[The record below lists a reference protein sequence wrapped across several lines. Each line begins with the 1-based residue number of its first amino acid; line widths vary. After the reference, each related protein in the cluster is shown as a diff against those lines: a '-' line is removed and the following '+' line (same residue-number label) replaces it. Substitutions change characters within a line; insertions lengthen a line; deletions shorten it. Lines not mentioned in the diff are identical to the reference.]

1 MILLES
7 VMAVSLSSLFK
18 KEVREKQGKLM
29 AKQRRFAYTSL
40 LPFLLYM
47 GLFTLFPIIWAVVM
61 SFFDY
66 TPIREGSGFLGLGG
80 ANPFIGID
88 NYIELFTGT
97 SKPAEVFRLA
107 VKNTFLFTV
116 LVLPLN
122 LAITLPL
129 AVILESIGERFRTM
143 FRAIYFLP
151 AISSSVALVTIWA
164 YMYAPGWGLLS
175 MMFKAVGLVPPKS
188 WLSDPSMVYFGVPL
202 AMICVVV
209 AHVWQDFG
217 FNLVIFVAALQGIPK
232 TLREAA
238 RVDGAN
244 AWQEFWWIVVPL
256 LRRTILFACVL
267 TVLSSLQVFVIFQ
280 LLSRGG
286 PQNQTQTM
294 LLSIYE
300 NAFRFAN
307 NLGLSAAMSMILF
320 IIILLLTVFQFRIL
334 RTEWEY

>member
-1 MILLES
+1 MEITP
-7 VMAVSLSSLFK
+7 LFK
-18 KEVREKQGKLM
+18 KEIVSDGGKLT

-40 LPFLLYM
+40 TPVLLYM
-47 GLFTLFPIIWAVVM
+47 GLFTLFPIVFAMVM
-61 SFFDY
+61 SFFSY
-66 TPIREGSGFLGLGG
+66 SPIREGSGFLSLGG
-80 ANPFIGID
+80 ANPFVGID

-97 SKPAEVFRLA
+97 GKPAEVFRLA
-107 VKNTFLFTV
+107 VKNTFLFTA

-129 AVILESIGERFRTM
+129 AVLLESIGERFKTL

-151 AISSSVALVTIWA
+151 TISSSVALVIIWG

-175 MMFKAVGLVPPKS
+175 IMFKSIGLVPPKS
-188 WLSDPSMVYFGVPL
+188 WLQDPNTIYFGVPL

-217 FNLVIFVAALQGIPK
+217 YNLVIFVAALQSIPK

-244 AWQEFWWIVVPL
+244 TWQEFWLVVVPL
-256 LRRTILFACVL
+256 LRRTVLLTSVL
-267 TVLSSLQVFVIFQ
+267 TVISSLQVFVIFQ

-286 PQNQTQTM
+286 PKNQTQTM
-294 LLSIYE
+294 VLSIYE

-307 NLGLSAAMSMILF
+307 NLGLASAMSMVLF
-320 IIILLLTVFQFRIL
+320 MIILVLTVIQFRIL

>member
-1 MILLES
+1 MEIN
-7 VMAVSLSSLFK
+7 ALFK
-18 KEVREKQGKLM
+18 KDTVSDGGKLM
-29 AKQRRFAYTSL
+29 AKQRRFAYTGL
-40 LPFLLYM
+40 APILLYM
-47 GLFTLFPIIWAVVM
+47 GLFTLFPIVWAVVM
-61 SFFDY
+61 SFFSY

-80 ANPFIGID
+80 ANPFVGIG
-88 NYIELFTGT
+88 NFIELFTGT
-97 SKPAEVFRLA
+97 GKPAEVFRLA
-107 VKNTFLFTV
+107 VKNSFLFTA

-129 AVILESIGERFRTM
+129 AVILESVGERFKTF

-151 AISSSVALVTIWA
+151 TISSSVALYIIWD

-175 MMFKAVGLVPPKS
+175 LMFKAVGLVPPKS
-188 WLSDPSMVYFGVPL
+188 WLQDPNTIYFGVPL

-217 FNLVIFVAALQGIPK
+217 YNLVIFVAALQSIPK

-244 AWQEFWWIVVPL
+244 VWQEFWLIVVPL
-256 LRRTILFACVL
+256 LRRTILLTSVL

-280 LLSRGG
+280 LLTRGG
-286 PQNQTQTM
+286 PKNQTQTM

-320 IIILLLTVFQFRIL
+320 IIILTLTVLQFRIL

>member
-1 MILLES
+1 
-7 VMAVSLSSLFK
+7 MAVSISSLFK
-18 KEVREKQGKLM
+18 KEAVQEGGKLM
-29 AKQRRFAYTSL
+29 AKQRRFAYASL
-40 LPFLLYM
+40 VPILLYM
-47 GLFTLFPIIWAVVM
+47 GLFTLFPIVWAAVM
-61 SFFDY
+61 SFFSY

-80 ANPFIGID
+80 ANPFIVVD

-122 LAITLPL
+122 LAVTLPL
-129 AVILESIGERFRTM
+129 AVILESISERFKTF

-188 WLSDPSMVYFGVPL
+188 WLQDPNAVYFGIPL
-202 AMICVVV
+202 AMVAVVV

-217 FNLVIFVAALQGIPK
+217 FNLVIFLAALQSLPK

-244 AWQEFWWIVVPL
+244 TWQEFWLIVVPL
-256 LRRTILFACVL
+256 LRRTILLASVL
-267 TVLSSLQVFVIFQ
+267 TVISSLQVFVIFQ
-280 LLSRGG
+280 LLTCGG
-286 PQNQTQTM
+286 PKNQTQTL

-320 IIILLLTVFQFRIL
+320 MIILVLTVVQFRIL

>member
-1 MILLES
+1 
-7 VMAVSLSSLFK
+7 MAVSISSLFK
-18 KEVREKQGKLM
+18 KEAVNDGGRLM
-29 AKQRRFAYTSL
+29 AKQRRFAYAGL
-40 LPFLLYM
+40 LPIILYL
-47 GLFTLFPIIWAVVM
+47 GLFTFFPILFAAVM
-61 SFFDY
+61 SFFSY
-66 TPIREGSGFLGLGG
+66 TPIREGSGVLGLGG
-80 ANPFIGID
+80 ANPFVGID
-88 NYIELFTGT
+88 NYVELFTGT
-97 SKPAEVFRLA
+97 TQPAQVFRLA
-107 VKNTFLFTV
+107 VKNTFMFTA

-122 LAITLPL
+122 LAVTLPL
-129 AVILESIGERFRTM
+129 AVILESINERFKTI

-175 MMFKAVGLVPPKS
+175 IMFKAVGLVPPKS
-188 WLSDPSMVYFGVPL
+188 WLQDPSTVYFGIPL
-202 AMICVVV
+202 AMIAVVV

-244 AWQEFWWIVVPL
+244 AWQEFWLIVLPL
-256 LRRTILFACVL
+256 LRRTVLLASVL
-267 TVLSSLQVFVIFQ
+267 TVISSLQVFVIFQ
-280 LLSRGG
+280 LLTRGG
-286 PQNQTQTM
+286 PKNQTQTL

-320 IIILLLTVFQFRIL
+320 IIILVLTVIQFRIL

>member
-1 MILLES
+1 MEIT
-7 VMAVSLSSLFK
+7 SLFK
-18 KEVREKQGKLM
+18 KDMVRDTGKLT

-40 LPFLLYM
+40 VPILLYI
-47 GLFTLFPIIWAVVM
+47 GLFSLFPIVWAVVM
-61 SFFDY
+61 GFFSY

-80 ANPFIGID
+80 ANPFVGIN

-97 SKPAEVFRLA
+97 GKPAEVFRLA
-107 VKNTFLFTV
+107 VRNTFLFTA

-129 AVILESIGERFRTM
+129 AVLLESIGEKFKTL

-151 AISSSVALVTIWA
+151 TISSSVALVIIWA

-175 MMFKAVGLVPPKS
+175 LMFKAVGLVPPKS
-188 WLSDPSMVYFGVPL
+188 WLQDPNTIYFGVPL

-217 FNLVIFVAALQGIPK
+217 YNLVIFVAALQSIPK

-244 AWQEFWWIVVPL
+244 VWQEFWLIVVPL
-256 LRRTILFACVL
+256 LRRTVLLTSVL
-267 TVLSSLQVFVIFQ
+267 TVISSLQVFVIFQ
-280 LLSRGG
+280 LLTRGG
-286 PQNQTQTM
+286 PKNQTQTM

-320 IIILLLTVFQFRIL
+320 IIILILTVTQFRIL

>member
-1 MILLES
+1 
-7 VMAVSLSSLFK
+7 MAVSISSLFK
-18 KEVREKQGKLM
+18 KEDVQEGGKLM
-29 AKQRRFAYTSL
+29 EHQRRFAYASL
-40 LPFLLYM
+40 VPLLLYL
-47 GLFTLFPIIWAVVM
+47 GLFTLFPIVWAVVM
-61 SFFDY
+61 SLYDY

-107 VKNTFLFTV
+107 VKNTFLFTA

-129 AVILESIGERFRTM
+129 AVILESINEKFKTV

-151 AISSSVALVTIWA
+151 TISSSVAIVIIWS

-175 MMFKAVGLVPPKS
+175 MMFKVVGLVPPKS
-188 WLSDPSMVYFGVPL
+188 WLQDPNTVYLGVPL

-217 FNLVIFVAALQGIPK
+217 YNLVIFVAALQSIPK

-244 AWQEFWWIVVPL
+244 AWQEFWLVVVPL
-256 LRRTILFACVL
+256 LRRTILLASVL
-267 TVLSSLQVFVIFQ
+267 TVISSLQVFVIFQ
-280 LLSRGG
+280 LLTRGG
-286 PQNQTQTM
+286 PKNQTQTL

-320 IIILLLTVFQFRIL
+320 MIILILTVVQFRIL

>member
-1 MILLES
+1 
-7 VMAVSLSSLFK
+7 MAINSLFK
-18 KEVREKQGKLM
+18 KEVVSAGGKLT
-29 AKQRRFAYTSL
+29 ARQRRFAYTSL
-40 LPFLLYM
+40 TPILLYM
-47 GLFTLFPIIWAVVM
+47 GMFTLFPILFAVVM
-61 SFFDY
+61 SYFSY
-66 TPIREGSGFLGLGG
+66 SPIREGSGFLELGG
-80 ANPFIGID
+80 ANPFIGLK
-88 NYIELFTGT
+88 NFIELFTGT

-107 VKNTFLFTV
+107 VKNTFLFTA

-129 AVILESIGERFRTM
+129 AVILESVGQRFRTL

-151 AISSSVALVTIWA
+151 TISSSVALVIIWA

-188 WLSDPSMVYFGVPL
+188 WLADPNTIYFGVPL

-217 FNLVIFVAALQGIPK
+217 YNLVIFVAALQGIPQ

-244 AWQEFWWIVVPL
+244 AWQEFWLVVVPL
-256 LRRTILFACVL
+256 LRRTVLLASVL
-267 TVLSSLQVFVIFQ
+267 TVISSLQVFVIFQ
-280 LLSRGG
+280 LLTRGG
-286 PQNQTQTM
+286 PKNQTQTM

-307 NLGLSAAMSMILF
+307 NLGLSAAMSMVLF
-320 IIILLLTVFQFRIL
+320 IIILVFTVVQFRIL
-334 RTEWEY
+334 RTDWEY

>member
-1 MILLES
+1 MTAI
-7 VMAVSLSSLFK
+7 SSLFK
-18 KEVREKQGKLM
+18 KEVVSDGGKLM
-29 AKQRRFAYTSL
+29 ARQRRFAYTSL
-40 LPFLLYM
+40 TPILLYM
-47 GLFTLFPIIWAVVM
+47 GMFTLFPILFAVVM
-61 SFFDY
+61 SFFSY
-66 TPIREGSGFLGLGG
+66 SPIREGSGFLELGG
-80 ANPFIGID
+80 ANPFIGIK
-88 NYIELFTGT
+88 NYIELFTST

-107 VKNTFLFTV
+107 VKNTFMFTA

-129 AVILESIGERFRTM
+129 AVILESIGQRFRTL

-151 AISSSVALVTIWA
+151 TISSSVALVIIWA

-175 MMFKAVGLVPPKS
+175 IIFKSIGLVPPKS
-188 WLSDPSMVYFGVPL
+188 WLADPNTVYFGVPL

-217 FNLVIFVAALQGIPK
+217 YNLVIFVAALQGIPQ

-244 AWQEFWWIVVPL
+244 AWQEFWLVVVPL
-256 LRRTILFACVL
+256 LRRTVLLASVL
-267 TVLSSLQVFVIFQ
+267 TVISSLQVFVIFQ
-280 LLSRGG
+280 LLTRGG
-286 PQNQTQTM
+286 PKNQTQTM

-320 IIILLLTVFQFRIL
+320 IIILVFTVVQFRIL
-334 RTEWEY
+334 RTDWEY

>member
-1 MILLES
+1 
-7 VMAVSLSSLFK
+7 MAVSISSLFK
-18 KEVREKQGKLM
+18 KEVTIEGGKLM

-40 LPFLLYM
+40 IPILLYM
-47 GLFTLFPIIWAVVM
+47 GLFTLFPILWAVVM
-61 SFFDY
+61 SFFSY

-80 ANPFIGID
+80 ANPFVAID

-107 VKNTFLFTV
+107 VRNTFLFTA

-122 LAITLPL
+122 LAVTLPL
-129 AVILESIGERFRTM
+129 AVILESISERFKTL

-151 AISSSVALVTIWA
+151 TISSSVALVIIWA

-175 MMFKAVGLVPPKS
+175 MMFKTVGLVPPKS
-188 WLSDPSMVYFGVPL
+188 WLQDPNTIYFGVPL
-202 AMICVVV
+202 AMLCVVV

-217 FNLVIFVAALQGIPK
+217 YNLVIFVAALQSIPK

-244 AWQEFWWIVVPL
+244 AWQEFWLIVVPL
-256 LRRTILFACVL
+256 LRRTILLASVL
-267 TVLSSLQVFVIFQ
+267 TVISSLQVFVIFQ
-280 LLSRGG
+280 LLTRGG
-286 PQNQTQTM
+286 PKNQTQTM

-320 IIILLLTVFQFRIL
+320 IIILILTVVQFRIL

>member
-1 MILLES
+1 
-7 VMAVSLSSLFK
+7 V
-18 KEVREKQGKLM
+18 
-29 AKQRRFAYTSL
+29 
-40 LPFLLYM
+40 
-47 GLFTLFPIIWAVVM
+47 
-61 SFFDY
+61 
-66 TPIREGSGFLGLGG
+66 
-80 ANPFIGID
+80 GID
-88 NYIELFTGT
+88 NYIELFTG
-97 SKPAEVFRLA
+97 SGKPAEVFRLA
-107 VKNTFLFTV
+107 VKNTFLFTA

-122 LAITLPL
+122 LLITLPL
-129 AVILESIGERFRTM
+129 AVILESVSERFKTF

-151 AISSSVALVTIWA
+151 TISSSIALVIIWS

-175 MMFKAVGLVPPKS
+175 LMFKAVNLVPPKS
-188 WLSDPSMVYFGVPL
+188 WLQDPSTIYFGVPL

-217 FNLVIFVAALQGIPK
+217 YNLVIFVAALQGIPK

-244 AWQEFWWIVVPL
+244 VWQEFWLVVVPL
-256 LRRTILFACVL
+256 LKRTVLLTCVL
-267 TVLSSLQVFVIFQ
+267 TVISSLQVFVIFQ
-280 LLSRGG
+280 LLTRGG

-307 NLGLSAAMSMILF
+307 NLGLSSAMSMILF
-320 IIILLLTVFQFRIL
+320 MIILILTVVQFRIL

>member
-1 MILLES
+1 
-7 VMAVSLSSLFK
+7 MAVSISSLFK
-18 KEVREKQGKLM
+18 KEVVEDGGGKLM
-29 AKQRRFAYTSL
+29 AKQRRFAYASL
-40 LPFLLYM
+40 IPILLYM
-47 GLFTLFPIIWAVVM
+47 GLFTLFPILWAVAM

-80 ANPFIGID
+80 ANPFIALG

-97 SKPAEVFRLA
+97 TQPAEVFRLA
-107 VKNTFLFTV
+107 VKNTFLFTA

-122 LAITLPL
+122 LAVTLPL
-129 AVILESIGERFRTM
+129 AVLLESIGERFRTL

-151 AISSSVALVTIWA
+151 TISSSVALVIIWD

-188 WLSDPSMVYFGVPL
+188 WLQDPNMIYFGVPL
-202 AMICVVV
+202 AMICVVI

-217 FNLVIFVAALQGIPK
+217 YNLVIFVAALQSIPK
-232 TLREAA
+232 SLREAA

-244 AWQEFWWIVVPL
+244 AWQEFWLIVVPL
-256 LRRTILFACVL
+256 LRRTILLASVL
-267 TVLSSLQVFVIFQ
+267 TVISSLQVFVIFQ
-280 LLSRGG
+280 LLTRGG
-286 PQNQTQTM
+286 PKNQTQTM

-320 IIILLLTVFQFRIL
+320 IIILTLTVVQFRIL

>member
-1 MILLES
+1 MTAI
-7 VMAVSLSSLFK
+7 SSLFK
-18 KEVREKQGKLM
+18 KEVVSDGGKLM
-29 AKQRRFAYTSL
+29 AKQRRFAYASL
-40 LPFLLYM
+40 TPILLYM
-47 GLFTLFPIIWAVVM
+47 GLFTLFPILFAVVM
-61 SFFDY
+61 SFFSY
-66 TPIREGSGFLGLGG
+66 SPIRDGSGFLELGG
-80 ANPFIGID
+80 ANPFIGIK

-107 VKNTFLFTV
+107 VKNTFMFTA

-129 AVILESIGERFRTM
+129 AVVLESVGNRFKTI

-151 AISSSVALVTIWA
+151 TISSSVALVIIWA

-175 MMFKAVGLVPPKS
+175 LMFKAVGLVPPKS
-188 WLSDPSMVYFGVPL
+188 WLADPNTVYFGVPL

-217 FNLVIFVAALQGIPK
+217 FNLVIFVAALQGIPQ

-244 AWQEFWWIVVPL
+244 AWQEFWLVVVPL
-256 LRRTILFACVL
+256 LRRTVLLASVL
-267 TVLSSLQVFVIFQ
+267 TVISSLQVFVIFQ
-280 LLSRGG
+280 LLTRGG
-286 PQNQTQTM
+286 PKNQTQTM

-320 IIILLLTVFQFRIL
+320 IIILVFTVIQFRIL
-334 RTEWEY
+334 RTDWEY

>member
-1 MILLES
+1 
-7 VMAVSLSSLFK
+7 MAINSLFK
-18 KEVREKQGKLM
+18 KEVISDGGKLM

-40 LPFLLYM
+40 TPLLMYM
-47 GLFTLFPIIWAVVM
+47 GLFTLFPILFAVVM
-61 SFFDY
+61 SFFSY
-66 TPIREGSGFLGLGG
+66 SPIREGSGFLELGG
-80 ANPFIGID
+80 ANPFIGIK
-88 NYIELFTGT
+88 NYVELFTGT

-107 VKNTFLFTV
+107 VKNTFIFTA

-129 AVILESIGERFRTM
+129 AVVLESVSKRFKNV

-151 AISSSVALVTIWA
+151 TISSSVALVIIWA

-175 MMFKAVGLVPPKS
+175 IMFKSVGLVPPKS
-188 WLSDPSMVYFGVPL
+188 WLADPNTIYFGVPL

-217 FNLVIFVAALQGIPK
+217 YNLVIFVAALQGIPQ

-244 AWQEFWWIVVPL
+244 VWQEFWLVVVPL
-256 LRRTILFACVL
+256 LRRTVLLASVL
-267 TVLSSLQVFVIFQ
+267 TVISSLQVFVIFQ
-280 LLSRGG
+280 LLTRGG
-286 PQNQTQTM
+286 PKNQTQTM

-307 NLGLSAAMSMILF
+307 NLGLSAAMSMVLF
-320 IIILLLTVFQFRIL
+320 IIILIFTVVQFRIL
-334 RTEWEY
+334 RTDWEY

>member
-1 MILLES
+1 MPIN
-7 VMAVSLSSLFK
+7 SLFK
-18 KEVREKQGKLM
+18 KDNVVEGGKLM
-29 AKQRRFAYTSL
+29 AGQRRFAYASL
-40 LPFLLYM
+40 APLLLYM
-47 GLFTLFPIIWAVVM
+47 GLFTLFPILFAMVM
-61 SFFDY
+61 SFFSY
-66 TPIREGSGFLGLGG
+66 TPIREGSGFLSLGG
-80 ANPFIGID
+80 ANPFVGLN

-97 SKPAEVFRLA
+97 GKPAEVFRLA
-107 VKNTFLFTV
+107 VKNTFLFTA

-122 LAITLPL
+122 LIVTLPL
-129 AVILESIGERFRTM
+129 AVILESINEKFKTL

-151 AISSSVALVTIWA
+151 AISSSVALAIIWE
-164 YMYAPGWGLLS
+164 YIYAPGWGLLS
-175 MMFKAVGLVPPKS
+175 IMFKSVGLVPPKS
-188 WLSDPSMVYFGVPL
+188 WLQDPNMIYFGVPL

-244 AWQEFWWIVVPL
+244 VWQEFWLVVVPL
-256 LRRTILFACVL
+256 LRRTVLLASVL

-280 LLSRGG
+280 IMTRGG
-286 PQNQTQTM
+286 PKNQTQTM

-307 NLGLSAAMSMILF
+307 NLGLASAMSMILF
-320 IIILLLTVFQFRIL
+320 IIILILTVIQFRIL

>member
-1 MILLES
+1 MEI
-7 VMAVSLSSLFK
+7 SSLFK
-18 KEVREKQGKLM
+18 KEIVREGNSKLM
-29 AKQRRFAYTSL
+29 AGQRRFAYASL
-40 LPFLLYM
+40 VPILLYM
-47 GLFTLFPIIWAVVM
+47 GLFTLFPILFAMVM
-61 SFFDY
+61 SFFSY
-66 TPIREGSGFLGLGG
+66 TPIRQGSGFLDLGG

-97 SKPAEVFRLA
+97 GKPAEAFRLA
-107 VKNTFLFTV
+107 IKNTFLFTA

-122 LAITLPL
+122 LATTLPL
-129 AVILESIGERFRTM
+129 AVILESIGERFKTF

-151 AISSSVALVTIWA
+151 TISSSVALVIIWD
-164 YMYAPGWGLLS
+164 YIYAPGWGLLS
-175 MMFKAVGLVPPKS
+175 LMFKAVGLVPPKS
-188 WLSDPSMVYFGVPL
+188 WLQDPNTIYFGVPL

-217 FNLVIFVAALQGIPK
+217 YNLVIFVAALQGIPK

-244 AWQEFWWIVVPL
+244 ALQEFWLIVVPL
-256 LRRTILFACVL
+256 LRRTILLTSVL
-267 TVLSSLQVFVIFQ
+267 TILSSLQVFVIFQ
-280 LLSRGG
+280 LLTRGG

-300 NAFRFAN
+300 NAFRFTN
-307 NLGLSAAMSMILF
+307 SLGLASAMSMILF
-320 IIILLLTVFQFRIL
+320 IIILTLTVIQFRIL

>member
-1 MILLES
+1 MQIS
-7 VMAVSLSSLFK
+7 TLFK
-18 KEVREKQGKLM
+18 KEIVSDGGKLM
-29 AKQRRFAYTSL
+29 AKQRRFAYSSIAPIL
-40 LPFLLYM
+40 FYM
-47 GLFTLFPIIWAVVM
+47 GLFTLFPIVFAMVM
-61 SFFDY
+61 SFFSY
-66 TPIREGSGFLGLGG
+66 SPIREGTGFLSLGG
-80 ANPFIGID
+80 ANPFVGFD

-97 SKPAEVFRLA
+97 GKPAEVFRLA
-107 VKNTFLFTV
+107 VKNTFLFTA

-129 AVILESIGERFRTM
+129 AVLLESISERFKTL

-151 AISSSVALVTIWA
+151 TISSSVALYIIWD

-175 MMFKAVGLVPPKS
+175 LMFKAVGLVPPKS
-188 WLSDPSMVYFGVPL
+188 WLQDPNAIYFGVPL

-217 FNLVIFVAALQGIPK
+217 YNLVIFVAALQSIPK
-232 TLREAA
+232 SLREAA

-244 AWQEFWWIVVPL
+244 VWQEFWLVVVPL
-256 LRRTILFACVL
+256 LRRTVLLTSVL

-280 LLSRGG
+280 LLTRGG
-286 PQNQTQTM
+286 PKNQTQTIV
-294 LLSIYE
+294 LSIYE

-307 NLGLSAAMSMILF
+307 NLGLASAMSMVLF
-320 IIILLLTVFQFRIL
+320 MIILVITVIQFRIL

>member
-1 MILLES
+1 
-7 VMAVSLSSLFK
+7 MAINSLFK
-18 KEVREKQGKLM
+18 KEIVSDGGKLM
-29 AKQRRFAYTSL
+29 AKQRRFAYSSL
-40 LPFLLYM
+40 VPILMYM
-47 GLFTLFPIIWAVVM
+47 GLFTLFPILFATTM
-61 SFFDY
+61 SFFSY
-66 TPIREGSGFLGLGG
+66 SPIRDGSGFLDLGG
-80 ANPFIGID
+80 ANPFVGID
-88 NYIELFTGT
+88 NYIELFTG
-97 SKPAEVFRLA
+97 SGKPAEVFRLA
-107 VKNTFLFTV
+107 VKNTFLFTA

-122 LAITLPL
+122 LLITLPL
-129 AVILESIGERFRTM
+129 AVILESVSERFKTF

-151 AISSSVALVTIWA
+151 TISSSIALVIIWS

-175 MMFKAVGLVPPKS
+175 LMFKAVNLVPPKS
-188 WLSDPSMVYFGVPL
+188 WLQDPSTIYFGVPL

-217 FNLVIFVAALQGIPK
+217 YNLVIFVAALQGIPK

-244 AWQEFWWIVVPL
+244 VWQEFWLVVVPL
-256 LRRTILFACVL
+256 LRRTVLLTCVL
-267 TVLSSLQVFVIFQ
+267 TVISSLQVFVIFQ
-280 LLSRGG
+280 LLTRGG

-307 NLGLSAAMSMILF
+307 NLGLSSAMSMILF
-320 IIILLLTVFQFRIL
+320 MIILILTVVQFRIL

>member
-1 MILLES
+1 
-7 VMAVSLSSLFK
+7 MATFNLFK
-18 KEVREKQGKLM
+18 KDPVTVSGKLM
-29 AKQRRFAYTSL
+29 TGQRRFAYASL
-40 LPFLLYM
+40 APILLYM
-47 GLFTLFPIIWAVVM
+47 GVFSLFPILWALVLG
-61 SFFDY
+61 FFSY
-66 TPIREGSGFLGLGG
+66 TPIRQVTWFLGLGG
-80 ANPFIGID
+80 QNPFVGIN
-88 NYIELFTGT
+88 NYIELFTG
-97 SKPAEVFRLA
+97 SGKPAEVFRLA
-107 VKNTFLFTV
+107 IKNTFLFTA

-129 AVILESIGERFRTM
+129 AVLLESIGEKFKTL

-151 AISSSVALVTIWA
+151 TISSSIAVVIIWS

-175 MMFKAVGLVPPKS
+175 QMFKAVGMIPPKS
-188 WLSDPSMVYFGVPL
+188 WLQDPNTIYFGVPL

-217 FNLVIFVAALQGIPK
+217 FNLVIFVAALQSIPK

-238 RVDGAN
+238 RVDGATH
-244 AWQEFWWIVVPL
+244 WQEFWLIVVPL
-256 LRRTILFACVL
+256 LRRTVLLTSVL
-267 TVLSSLQVFVIFQ
+267 TVISSLQVFVIFQ
-280 LLSRGG
+280 QLTRGG
-286 PQNQTQTM
+286 PKNQTQTM

-320 IIILLLTVFQFRIL
+320 IIILVLTVVQFRML

>member
-1 MILLES
+1 
-7 VMAVSLSSLFK
+7 MATFTLPK
-18 KEVREKQGKLM
+18 KEPVSHGGKLM
-29 AKQRRFAYTSL
+29 AGQRRFAYASL
-40 LPFLLYM
+40 LPVLLYM
-47 GLFTLFPIIWAVVM
+47 GVFSLFPILWAFVLG
-61 SFFDY
+61 FFSY
-66 TPIREGSGFLGLGG
+66 TPIREGTWFLGLGG
-80 ANPFIGID
+80 QNPFVGIG

-97 SKPAEVFRLA
+97 GKPAEVFRLA
-107 VKNTFLFTV
+107 IRNTFLFTA

-129 AVILESIGERFRTM
+129 AVLLESINEKFKTL

-151 AISSSVALVTIWA
+151 TISSSIALVIIWS

-175 MMFKAVGLVPPKS
+175 LMFKAVGMVPPKS
-188 WLSDPSMVYFGVPL
+188 WLQDPSTVYFGVPL

-217 FNLVIFVAALQGIPK
+217 YNLVIFVAALQSIPK

-244 AWQEFWWIVVPL
+244 AWQEFWLVVVPL
-256 LRRTILFACVL
+256 LRRTVLLTSVL
-267 TVLSSLQVFVIFQ
+267 TVISSLQVFVIFQ
-280 LLSRGG
+280 LLTRGG
-286 PQNQTQTM
+286 PKNQTQTM

-320 IIILLLTVFQFRIL
+320 MVILVLTIFQFRIL